1 MSAELSEA
9 ERRNLLQI
17 CRAVMPGVAGV
28 LLSTSTG
35 SLVAHEETCRDPAT
49 LAQDAACLRHPAGQS
64 ALVPRESGLY
74 LVVFVPPQLVTA

>member
-1 MSAELSEA
+1 MPAELSET

-28 LLSTSTG
+28 LLSTSNG
-35 SLVAHEETCRDPAT
+35 ALVAHEETCRDPAT
-49 LAQDAACLRHPAGQS
+49 LARDAARIRHPAGQS
-64 ALVPRESGLY
+64 ALVSRESGLY